1 VGFQSIDNRQTI
13 GAGKCPKMPGFGE
26 NLPRNLLIYCAIFL
40 SVTFR
45 SYSTDT
51 PVSREQQQP
60 GGRAAFRS
68 GAVVCGCGRN
78 RGYERRNTSSTSSL
92 QNLGSGL

>member
-1 VGFQSIDNRQTI
+1 VGPLVVLWDRGDGFQSIDNRQDDE
-13 GAGKCPKMPGFGE
+13 AGKCQKMRGFGE

-51 PVSREQQQP
+51 PFARSTGPYGRVATPEFLYSR
-60 GGRAAFRS
+60 FRS
-68 GAVVCGCGRN
+68 PKSR
-78 RGYERRNTSSTSSL
+78 TM
-92 QNLGSGL
+92 GLR

>member
-1 VGFQSIDNRQTI
+1 MADPKTEGDGGAGFGTRERESDISPSFKKTVGPLVVLWDRGDGFQSIDNRQDDE
-13 GAGKCPKMPGFGE
+13 AGKCQKMRGFGE

-51 PVSREQQQP
+51 PD
-60 GGRAAFRS
+60 
-68 GAVVCGCGRN
+68 
-78 RGYERRNTSSTSSL
+78 
-92 QNLGSGL
+92 